1 MSIRVRNNFN
11 TRKVSNRVRAAI
23 GVYADTAAK
32 QMERDAKINA
42 KWTDRSSNARNSI
55 QGNFGWKG
63 EKAVISLSGNMNYS
77 VFLELANEK
86 RFAIL
91 KPTIERNAPAVLRG
105 YQRLV
110 R

>member
-1 MSIRVRNNFN
+1 MIRIRNNFN
-11 TRKVSNRVRAAI
+11 TRQVSNRVRAAI

-32 QMERDAKINA
+32 QMERDAKQNA
-42 KWTDRSSNARNSI
+42 NWENRTSNARNSI
-55 QGNFGWKG
+55 QGNFDWQGN
-63 EKAVISLSGNMNYS
+63 KAVISLSGNMDYS
-77 VFLELANEK
+77 VFLELAHEK

-91 KPTIERNAPAVLRG
+91 KPTIERNAPTVLRA

>member
-1 MSIRVRNNFN
+1 MIRVRNNFN
-11 TRKVSNRVRAAI
+11 TRQVSNRVRAAI

-32 QMERDAKINA
+32 QMEREAKQNA
-42 KWTDRSSNARNSI
+42 NWDDRTTNARNSI
-55 QGNFGWKG
+55 QGNFNWQGDN
-63 EKAVISLSGNMNYS
+63 AIITLSGNMDYS
-77 VFLELANEK
+77 VFLELAHEK

-91 KPTIERNAPAVLRG
+91 KPTIERNAPVVISA

>member
-1 MSIRVRNNFN
+1 MIRVRNNFN
-11 TRKVSNRVRAAI
+11 TRQVSNRVRAAI

-32 QMERDAKINA
+32 QMERDAKRDAPWDNR
-42 KWTDRSSNARNSI
+42 TSNARNSI
-55 QGNFGWKG
+55 QGNFNWQGN
-63 EKAVISLSGNMNYS
+63 KATINLSGNMDYS
-77 VFLELANEK
+77 VFLELAHEK

-91 KPTIERNAPAVLRG
+91 KPTIERNAPTVLRA